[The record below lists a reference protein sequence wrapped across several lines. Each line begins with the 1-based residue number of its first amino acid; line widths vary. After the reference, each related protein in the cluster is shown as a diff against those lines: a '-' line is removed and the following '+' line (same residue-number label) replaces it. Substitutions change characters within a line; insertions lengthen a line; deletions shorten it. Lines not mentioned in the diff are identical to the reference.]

1 MAKVAVAL
9 GSNLN
14 NPHHQLRQAANF
26 LKRISSS
33 NKKSSIYKSEPIG
46 PSNFDFLNAVILI
59 DTDLTPNVLYG
70 KLREQEKK
78 QGRPSRYPKW
88 SARPID
94 LDIIT
99 YDKQVVS
106 STELTI
112 PHAEYNQR
120 LFVLLP
126 LQEVLPNWVDPISK
140 LPIKNSI
147 ELAPSMSISKS
158 DLNWY

>member
-14 NPHHQLRQAANF
+14 NPHNQLRQAANF

-59 DTDLTPNVLYG
+59 DTDLTPNVLYA

>member
-14 NPHHQLRQAANF
+14 NPHDQLKQAANF

-33 NKKSSIYKSEPIG
+33 NIKSSIYESEPIG
-46 PSNFDFLNAVILI
+46 PSNLDFLNAVILI
-59 DTDLTPNVLYG
+59 DTDLTANVLYA

-99 YDKQVVS
+99 YHKKVVS
-106 STELTI
+106 SKELTI
-112 PHAEYNQR
+112 PHTEYDQR

-140 LPIKNSI
+140 LPIEKII

-158 DLNWY
+158 DLNW

>member
-14 NPHHQLRQAANF
+14 NPHNQLRQAANF

-33 NKKSSIYKSEPIG
+33 NKKSNIYKSEPIG

-147 ELAPSMSISKS
+147 ELAPTMSISKS
-158 DLNWY
+158 DLNW

>member
-14 NPHHQLRQAANF
+14 NPHNQLRQAANF

-59 DTDLTPNVLYG
+59 DTDLTPHVLYG

-147 ELAPSMSISKS
+147 ELAPTMSISKS
-158 DLNWY
+158 NLNW

>member
-59 DTDLTPNVLYG
+59 DTDLNPNVLYG

-126 LQEVLPNWVDPISK
+126 LQEVLPNWVDPISN
-140 LPIKNSI
+140 LPIKTSI
-147 ELAPSMSISKS
+147 ELAPTMSISKS
-158 DLNWY
+158 DLNW

>member
-1 MAKVAVAL
+1 MVKVAVAL

-14 NPHHQLRQAANF
+14 NPHNQLKQAANF

-46 PSNFDFLNAVILI
+46 PSNFHFLNAVILI
-59 DTDLTPNVLYG
+59 DTDLTPNVLYA

-126 LQEVLPNWVDPISK
+126 LQEVLPNWVDQFQ
-140 LPIKNSI
+140 N
-147 ELAPSMSISKS
+147 
-158 DLNWY
+158 YQ

>member
-14 NPHHQLRQAANF
+14 NPHNQLRQAANF

-33 NKKSSIYKSEPIG
+33 NKKSNIYKSEPIG

-59 DTDLTPNVLYG
+59 DTDLTPHVLYG

-147 ELAPSMSISKS
+147 ELAPTMSISKS
-158 DLNWY
+158 DLNW

>member
-1 MAKVAVAL
+1 MT
-9 GSNLN
+9 
-14 NPHHQLRQAANF
+14 PH
-26 LKRISSS
+26 
-33 NKKSSIYKSEPIG
+33 
-46 PSNFDFLNAVILI
+46 
-59 DTDLTPNVLYG
+59 VLYG
-70 KLREQEKK
+70 KLREQEIK

-99 YDKQVVS
+99 YDKQVVG

-126 LQEVLPNWVDPISK
+126 LQEVLLIG
-140 LPIKNSI
+140 
-147 ELAPSMSISKS
+147 
-158 DLNWY
+158 

>member
-14 NPHHQLRQAANF
+14 NPHHQLKQAANF

-59 DTDLTPNVLYG
+59 DTDLTPHVLYG

-147 ELAPSMSISKS
+147 ELAPTMSISKS
-158 DLNWY
+158 DLNW